1 MKNLKLFFLP
11 ALCIYGFANAQIPTD
26 KESQIKMAVMAGPDD
41 LRAEATVLGYNEKG
55 ELTTLREGTNEL
67 VCMSNNPAE
76 PNFQTV
82 CYHKDLEPFM
92 ARGREL
98 RAAGK
103 GRQEIFD
110 MREEEV
116 KAGTLK
122 MPDKPATLHVLYG
135 GTDVTYD
142 AAENKLNNVTYRYV
156 IYIPYATEES
166 TGLPKKPNGPGH
178 PWLMFP
184 GTHGAHI
191 MITPPKES
199 KGN

>member
-1 MKNLKLFFLP
+1 MKKLSFTILT
-11 ALCIYGFANAQIPTD
+11 LVTCGFASGQIPAD
-26 KESQIKMAVMAGPDD
+26 KESQIKMAVMAGPEE
-41 LRAEATVLGYNEKG
+41 LRADATVLGFDDSGK
-55 ELTTLREGTNEL
+55 LITLREGKNDL
-67 VCMSNNPAE
+67 VCRSNDPAN
-76 PNFQTV
+76 PNFETV

-98 RAAGK
+98 KAAGK

-122 MPDKPATLHVLYG
+122 MPEVPATLHVLYG

-142 AAENKLNNVTYRYV
+142 AGENKLNNVTYRYV

-166 TGLPKKPNGPGH
+166 TGLPLRPNGPGH

-191 MITPPKES
+191 MITPPK
-199 KGN
+199 GN

>member
-1 MKNLKLFFLP
+1 MKKTVISLLVVFSSGICF
-11 ALCIYGFANAQIPTD
+11 AQIPTD
-26 KESQIKMAVMAGPDD
+26 KESQIKMAVMAGPEE
-41 LRAEATVLGYNEKG
+41 LRADATVLGFDDDGK
-55 ELTTLREGTNEL
+55 LITLREGTNDL
-67 VCMSNNPAE
+67 VCRSNDPSN
-76 PNFQTV
+76 PNFETV

-98 RAAGK
+98 KAAGK

-110 MREEEV
+110 MREAEV

-122 MPDKPATLHVLYG
+122 MPEVPATLHVLYG

-142 AAENKLNNVTYRYV
+142 ATENKLSNVTYRYV

-166 TGLPKKPNGPGH
+166 TGLPLRPNGPGH

-191 MITPPKES
+191 MITPPKN
-199 KGN
+199 GN